1 MVERGREDRK
11 RIRMRTYRN
20 LWLDFI
26 SDQNIKLAIKN
37 FSKGKKKR
45 NKIKKILADVDA
57 YVPKIREYAINFT
70 PFEHKAVEI
79 YDGISRKKRKIVIPS
94 VMESIL
100 HHMIINVLKPMF
112 IKGTYEHSYGSVPGR
127 GGLYGK
133 KCICKWIRKGGRNIK
148 YCLKLDI
155 RHFYE
160 SISQDILI
168 KKLKAKIKDFRF
180 VRIVENV
187 IRCVPSGL
195 PLGFYTSVWLANW
208 YLEKLDHA
216 IKSLGVK
223 LYFAR
228 YVDDMVI
235 FGSSKKFL
243 RTVVKETI
251 KKYLEIHG
259 LTIKR
264 DWQIFR
270 FHYFNRNQQPNR
282 KGNSI
287 IYGRFVDFMGYKFF
301 RNKTTLRKSIL
312 RKIRSTA
319 LRLWRKE
326 HITSYDAKQ
335 ILSSLGW
342 LKSCDIY
349 NYYLKHI
356 KPFVNFKKLKN
367 KVSKADRKAREHN
380 DGLQNSRIYAVGQAI

>member
-1 MVERGREDRK
+1 MLG
-11 RIRMRTYRN
+11 
-20 LWLDFI
+20 
-26 SDQNIKLAIKN
+26 
-37 FSKGKKKR
+37 
-45 NKIKKILADVDA
+45 
-57 YVPKIREYAINFT
+57 T
-70 PFEHKAVEI
+70 P
-79 YDGISRKKRKIVIPS
+79 G
-94 VMESIL
+94 
-100 HHMIINVLKPMF
+100 
-112 IKGTYEHSYGSVPGR
+112 GT
-127 GGLYGK
+127 
-133 KCICKWIRKGGRNIK
+133 
-148 YCLKLDI
+148 
-155 RHFYE
+155 
-160 SISQDILI
+160 
-168 KKLKAKIKDFRF
+168 
-180 VRIVENV
+180 
-187 IRCVPSGL
+187 SGL

-264 DWQIFR
+264 GWQIFR

-282 KGNSI
+282 KGNPI
-287 IYGRFVDFMGYKFF
+287 IHGRFVDFMGYKFF